1 VTEQPSATREGTDA
15 EALFVEV
22 YDRLKAMASRQ
33 RVRGGAPATLGTTE
47 LVHELYLRMGPD
59 RDKRFAEPAQFFA
72 YAAQAMRHLMLDA
85 ARSRMQLKA
94 GGDQVRVPMT
104 DPRVGAVEID
114 PAQAVELDA
123 ALRALELE
131 DARAARV
138 VELHYFA
145 GLSLERVAELL
156 GVARR
161 TIARDWRY
169 ARAFLEAHII
179 A

>member
-1 VTEQPSATREGTDA
+1 MEGIARESREQANSIEEVNAAVRQMDEMTQHNAALVEETNAAIEQTE
-15 EALFVEV
+15 
-22 YDRLKAMASRQ
+22 
-33 RVRGGAPATLGTTE
+33 
-47 LVHELYLRMGPD
+47 
-59 RDKRFAEPAQFFA
+59 
-72 YAAQAMRHLMLDA
+72 
-85 ARSRMQLKA
+85 
-94 GGDQVRVPMT
+94 
-104 DPRVGAVEID
+104 
-114 PAQAVELDA
+114 AQAVELDA